1 MRHGD
6 VMTLM
11 TIVNDPVYL
20 TEPFVRTTNFQEDKR
35 QQIAPYPCGVVVEV
49 ERPLGA
55 VPHHLPGTN
64 AFLREFSDRF
74 GVPYDA
80 TRGGAETMYPE
91 YMQKVAA
98 MPKPV
103 KK

>member
-1 MRHGD
+1 MAFLTPARLRHRQLASGFRIGFGD
-6 VMTLM
+6 
-11 TIVNDPVYL
+11 
-20 TEPFVRTTNFQEDKR
+20 
-35 QQIAPYPCGVVVEV
+35 C
-49 ERPLGA
+49 LGK
-55 VPHHLPGTN
+55 LGTN